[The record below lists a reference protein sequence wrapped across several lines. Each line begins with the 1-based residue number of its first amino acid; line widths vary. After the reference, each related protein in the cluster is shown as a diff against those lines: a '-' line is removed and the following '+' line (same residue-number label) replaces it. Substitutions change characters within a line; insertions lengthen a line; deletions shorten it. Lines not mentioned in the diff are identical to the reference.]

1 MPKETHNGD
10 LRTPVIF
17 YSTTIKDG
25 IDGRDVSYTGVYK
38 TFAEVYNPSMK
49 DIEIASGRGV
59 KSSLTLR
66 IRDPL
71 TSYIPDN
78 KHVVEINDHRYQGIK
93 WKIVDIR
100 PDFKER
106 QFLTIVLG
114 ARENG

>member
-1 MPKETHNGD
+1 MAKETHNGD
-10 LRTPVIF
+10 LRTPVTF
-17 YSTTIKDG
+17 FSTTIKDG
-25 IDGRDVSYTGVYK
+25 VDGRDVSFKDEYM
-38 TFAEVYNPSMK
+38 TFAEIYNPSMK

-78 KHVVEINDHRYQGIK
+78 KHVVEISDHRYKGVK

-114 ARENG
+114 GEEHG